1 MGTTIRSARTKAAT
15 WDVFADVDV
24 FVDTVVAELAALP
37 GAARRRP
44 PKPPLQGEALRKAVM
59 AIWCVAFC
67 GMQWRAIGRLTGIP
81 FATLYALFARW
92 TRLGLWRRLLDR
104 LMASWRR
111 ACGDAAAATAVV
123 IDSRSCR
130 SAPTCHDRGL
140 DGGKLVKGVKIHLAV
155 DKHGFP
161 LAVDVAPANV
171 HDTKGILP
179 VLRSLAGR
187 GFRGVALGDLSYRG
201 KKLAK
206 AAAGLKITV
215 QAVAGGCGGTFI
227 PEGIR
232 WVVERSF
239 AWMSRYRRL
248 NTIFERTK
256 EHLVAFV
263 EIAFISILSRRLARL
278 ETETVSA

>member
-59 AIWCVAFC
+59 AIWRVAFC
-67 GMQWRAIGRLTGIP
+67 GMRWRAIGRLTGIP
-81 FATLYALFARW
+81 FATLHALFARW

>member
-15 WDVFADVDV
+15 WDVLADVDV

-59 AIWCVAFC
+59 AIWRVAFC
-67 GMQWRAIGRLTGIP
+67 GMRWRAIGRLTGIP
-81 FATLYALFARW
+81 FATLHALFARW

>member
-81 FATLYALFARW
+81 FATLHALFARW

-130 SAPTCHDRGL
+130 SAPTCYDRGL

>member
-130 SAPTCHDRGL
+130 SAPTCYDRGL

-248 NTIFERTK
+248 NTIFERAK